1 MQWLRVHPLPWHGQ
15 VQIQVHMHLRMFLC
29 SANYDTLRVFRCIRV
44 RGLSAMSM
52 EQPGIPESSWD
63 SRSLERCG
71 MAPALAIA
79 SFSGGS
85 ADKLQIHAVAS
96 RCVEIDIKWGMGQ
109 NMSPCTSL
117 QLRDSPKHS
126 CLRTDSYSNVLS
138 RCMNHHPN
146 A

>member
-1 MQWLRVHPLPWHGQ
+1 
-15 VQIQVHMHLRMFLC
+15 
-29 SANYDTLRVFRCIRV
+29 
-44 RGLSAMSM
+44 M
-52 EQPGIPESSWD
+52 EEQGIPESSWD
-63 SRSLERCG
+63 SRSLERRG
-71 MAPALAIA
+71 MAPDFAIA